1 MKNKPRP
8 ERRQKKPGK
17 AVPEETPPPDASVE
31 TTPDASVETPVDLSV
46 STAPGTSV
54 GRQISEL
61 LGTDLKSV
69 PKT

>member
-17 AVPEETPPPDASVE
+17 AVPEETPP
-31 TTPDASVETPVDLSV
+31 PDASVETPVDLSV